1 MAIINFLMAAIIAS
15 SLAQQTVSSSDL
27 AASNASSSVIR
38 KTVSPQWIGNGDGF
52 WYQRETEPNK
62 VEFILVDAKAAT
74 KQVFPTRD
82 ALERSIGKVSTA
94 PKLELQDRAPRQ
106 QRGIE
111 PREVWLTFRNQSG
124 QTVELF
130 WVDAG
135 KVQSYGTVESK
146 ATRRVRTFAGH
157 LWQIK
162 RSDASSAGFVRA
174 GTSDAEVEVSNT
186 SPVRTFGK
194 PSDRRFVIRNHN
206 LALGGDDGTP
216 KMVTTS
222 GTDADGFSN
231 NRVWVSPDGRHAI
244 AFRETKPKSHPI
256 TLRNTRPKNSVE
268 PTYETI
274 EYPKPGDAIA
284 KPTVVLIDLVAGTE
298 APLSSELIPNPWSL
312 TQLGIDPWADGVT
325 WGQDSKHAWFVYNQ
339 RGHQLLRLCRID
351 VETKAITA
359 VLDETSKTF
368 IDYQAKYGAWLSRD
382 ESTLYWM
389 SERSGYNHLYSADP
403 SKSAGQDL
411 KPITSGPWNVKSVTG
426 FHRDLNVMDVSIVG
440 YFGSQDPY
448 FVHHGVL
455 DLKKSDLTMLTSG
468 DGTHRVQV
476 SPNRK
481 YLVDTWSRVDNAPVS
496 ELRDA
501 SSGKLILPLE
511 AADTTRRDVLGI
523 PAIERFVAPGR
534 DGTTLIY
541 GNVIRP
547 IGWSRDKKYPVIE
560 QVYAGPQDHYVTKA
574 WTDHMGYMQ
583 RLADKGFIVV
593 QIDGMGTNWRG
604 KAFHD
609 ICYKNLKDGGF
620 PDRIAWIKALA
631 AKDSSLDITR
641 VGIYG
646 GSAGGQNALAALIW
660 HGDFYKAAV
669 ADCGCHDNRMDKTW
683 WNELWMGYPVDDSY
697 RLSSN
702 VEFAHQITGDL
713 LLVVGEVDHN
723 VDPASTMQVVDAL
736 IKADK
741 DFDLLVIPG
750 SDHGAA
756 ESPYGRRRRTD
767 FFVNKLIGKT
777 VEQ

>member
-1 MAIINFLMAAIIAS
+1 MAIISFVMAAIIAS

-27 AASNASSSVIR
+27 AASKASTSVIR
-38 KTVSPQWIGNGDGF
+38 KTVSPQWIDNGDGF

-62 VEFILVDAKAAT
+62 VEFVLVDAKAAT

-82 ALERSIGKVSTA
+82 ALGRSIGKVSTA
-94 PKLELQDRAPRQ
+94 PKLELQDRAPRR

-111 PREVWLTFRNQSG
+111 SREVWLTFRNQTG
-124 QTVELF
+124 QTVKLF

-135 KVQSYGTVESK
+135 KLQSYGIVESK
-146 ATRRVRTFAGH
+146 ANRRVRTFAGH
-157 LWQIK
+157 LWQVK
-162 RSDASSAGFVRA
+162 RNDATSAGFVRA
-174 GTSDAEVEVSNT
+174 GTNDAEVEVSNT
-186 SPVRTFGK
+186 PPVRTFGK
-194 PSDRRFVIRNHN
+194 PSDRRFVIRNYN
-206 LALGGDDGTP
+206 LAFIGDDGMP
-216 KMVTTS
+216 KMLTSS
-222 GTDADGFSN
+222 GTDADGYKID
-231 NRVWVSPDGRHAI
+231 RVWPSPDWRYAI
-244 AFRETKPKSHPI
+244 AFRETKPMSHPI

-284 KPTVVLIDLVAGTE
+284 KPTVVLIDLVACTE
-298 APLSSELIPNPWSL
+298 SPLLSDLMPNPWSL
-312 TQLGIDPWADGVT
+312 TQLGNDPWADGVT

-368 IDYQAKYGAWLSRD
+368 IDYQAKYGVWLSKD

-403 SKSAGQDL
+403 SKPAGQVL
-411 KPITSGPWNVKSVTG
+411 KPVTSGPWNVKSVTG
-426 FHRDLNVMDVSIVG
+426 FRRDLNVMDVSIVG
-440 YFGSQDPY
+440 YFGNQDPY

-455 DLKKSDLTMLTSG
+455 DLKKNDLTMLTSG

-501 SSGKLILPLE
+501 SSGELILPLE

-534 DGTTLIY
+534 DRKTLIY

-547 IGWSRDKKYPVIE
+547 IGWSRDKKYPVVE

-609 ICYKNLKDGGF
+609 VCYKNLKDGGF

-660 HGDFYKAAV
+660 HGDFYMAAV

-702 VEFAHQITGDL
+702 VEFAHQIKGDL

-767 FFVNKLIGKT
+767 FFVKTLIGKT
-777 VEQ
+777 VR

>member
-1 MAIINFLMAAIIAS
+1 M
-15 SLAQQTVSSSDL
+15 
-27 AASNASSSVIR
+27 
-38 KTVSPQWIGNGDGF
+38 
-52 WYQRETEPNK
+52 
-62 VEFILVDAKAAT
+62 
-74 KQVFPTRD
+74 
-82 ALERSIGKVSTA
+82 
-94 PKLELQDRAPRQ
+94 
-106 QRGIE
+106 
-111 PREVWLTFRNQSG
+111 
-124 QTVELF
+124 
-130 WVDAG
+130 
-135 KVQSYGTVESK
+135 
-146 ATRRVRTFAGH
+146 
-157 LWQIK
+157 
-162 RSDASSAGFVRA
+162 RA
-174 GTSDAEVEVSNT
+174 GTSDAEVSVSDA
-186 SPVRTFGK
+186 SPARGAVKVSAKRL
-194 PSDRRFVIRNHN
+194 VLRNHN
-206 LALGGDDGTP
+206 LALVGNDGTS
-216 KMVTTS
+216 KLVTTS
-222 GTDADGFSN
+222 GTDTDGFSN
-231 NRVWVSPDGRHAI
+231 NRVWLSPDERHAI

-284 KPTVVLIDLVAGTE
+284 KPTVVLIDLVTATE
-298 APLSSELIPNPWSL
+298 TPLSSDLIPNPWSL
-312 TQLGIDPWADGVT
+312 TQLGNDPWADGVT
-325 WGQDSKHAWFVYNQ
+325 WGQDSQQAWFVYNQ

-351 VETKAITA
+351 VQSKSITS

-368 IDYQAKYGAWLSRD
+368 IDYQAKYGAWLSKD
-382 ESTLYWM
+382 ESKLYWM
-389 SERSGYNHLYSADP
+389 SERTGFNHIYSLDPQKAAGQVLKPVTSGSWNIKSVSGYQRELD
-403 SKSAGQDL
+403 
-411 KPITSGPWNVKSVTG
+411 
-426 FHRDLNVMDVSIVG
+426 VMDVSIVG
-440 YFGSQDPY
+440 FHENQDPY
-448 FVHHGVL
+448 YVHHGVL
-455 DLKKSDLTMLTSG
+455 DLKKGNLTMLTAG
-468 DGTHRVQV
+468 DGTHRIQV

-481 YLVDTWSRVDNAPVS
+481 YIVDTWSRVDNAPVS

-501 SSGKLILPLE
+501 STGKLILPLE
-511 AADTTRRDVLGI
+511 VADTSRRDVLGI

-534 DGTTLIY
+534 DGKTLIY

-560 QVYAGPQDHYVTKA
+560 QVYAGPQDHYVAKA

-593 QIDGMGTNWRG
+593 QLDGMGTNWRG

-609 ICYKNLKDGGF
+609 VCYKNLKDGGF
-620 PDRIAWIKALA
+620 PDRIAWIKALGT
-631 AKDSSLDITR
+631 KDPSLDLSR

-646 GSAGGQNALAALIW
+646 GSAGGQNAMAALIW

-713 LLVVGEVDHN
+713 LLVVGEIDHN

-767 FFVNKLIGKT
+767 FFVNKLIGKS
-777 VEQ
+777 VKQ